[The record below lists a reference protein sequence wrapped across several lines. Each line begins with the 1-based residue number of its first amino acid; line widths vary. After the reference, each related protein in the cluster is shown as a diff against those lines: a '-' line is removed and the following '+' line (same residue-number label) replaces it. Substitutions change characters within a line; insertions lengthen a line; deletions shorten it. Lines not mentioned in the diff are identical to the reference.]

1 MHYNKAFIVKC
12 LFQIHNLKYFSW
24 FSTPSI
30 FYVFVTK
37 PENASHKKTSQP
49 CRELIDLT
57 LIDLDSLS
65 YLIIMELLCSQKETC
80 KLLSLHRFAFERN

>member
-1 MHYNKAFIVKC
+1 M
-12 LFQIHNLKYFSW
+12 QIKPFVIKYQAYKHNLKNSSRVSTCKIFIFSW
-24 FSTPSI
+24 RKLKTRP
-30 FYVFVTK
+30 
-37 PENASHKKTSQP
+37 PKKTSRP